1 MNIRLEKLYSIH
13 FGYVPE
19 NFEIA
24 KYIDEKLFFYANG
37 NYYFI
42 HKEYMKVGK
51 KPQYQFNHL
60 LVQLFANA
68 VADDEFK
75 FKHNK
80 IKYTVE
86 QILSLNF
93 SSRALKSVGL
103 ELCKLLKI
111 QYFYAKI
118 YNYLYEQGKFYEIRK
133 MFFNAWFKFPKN

>member
-1 MNIRLEKLYSIH
+1 MSFKLEKLYSIH
-13 FGYVPE
+13 FGYIPE
-19 NFEIA
+19 HFKIA

-42 HKEYMKVGK
+42 HKEYMNAGE
-51 KPQYQFNHL
+51 KPQYQFNNL

-68 VADDEFK
+68 VADDK
-75 FKHNK
+75 FKVEYNN
-80 IKYTVE
+80 IEYTIE

-93 SSRALKSVGL
+93 SSGALKSAGL

-118 YNYLYEQGKFYEIRK
+118 YNYFYDQGKFYEIRK